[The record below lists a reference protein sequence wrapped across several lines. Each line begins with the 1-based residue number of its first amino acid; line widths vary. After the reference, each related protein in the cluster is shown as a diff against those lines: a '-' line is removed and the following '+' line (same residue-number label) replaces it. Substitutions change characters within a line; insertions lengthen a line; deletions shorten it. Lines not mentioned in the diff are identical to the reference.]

1 MIGNDNELTALLA
14 MMMPGV
20 DLPDRPYDDL
30 HGIALMEAHQG
41 VASNCGPLAVDQLMS
56 TERMDGRSVQRDVV
70 RFMAESVA
78 DTIEIAEMRAAE
90 LGGTD
95 GPRRTPESDR

>member
-1 MIGNDNELTALLA
+1 MAGKANEQIAMI
-14 MMMPGV
+14 PGV
-20 DLPDRPYDDL
+20 DVLDRRYDTVL
-30 HGIALMEAHQG
+30 G
-41 VASNCGPLAVDQLMS
+41 VAMLEAYRDIPSSCGPLAVEQLKPA
-56 TERMDGRSVQRDVV
+56 ERMDGRSVQRDVV